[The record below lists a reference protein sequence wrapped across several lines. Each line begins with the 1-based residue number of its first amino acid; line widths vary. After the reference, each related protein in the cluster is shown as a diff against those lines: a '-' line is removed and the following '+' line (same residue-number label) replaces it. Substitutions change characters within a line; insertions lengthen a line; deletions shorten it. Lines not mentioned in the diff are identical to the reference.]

1 MGRLKID
8 KLGAVEKFEL
18 DIKHVNV
25 LIGEQATGKSTICKA
40 IYFFRLVKNEIIE
53 YLFRISTAGYALD
66 QEHFPKALNAT
77 VKDIF
82 VQLFGYSWNLPD
94 DLHAEYFFTDE
105 ISISVG
111 IGAVKG
117 KKYLQVMY
125 SDALRKKVKKL
136 EEQSFDFYKRQSES
150 LTFSYITSERIQL
163 HNDIQRQMNHIFEDD
178 METYYIPAGRSMLT
192 LMSRQKTKLDYT
204 ALDLVNRNFMQFI
217 ENIQPRF
224 DGGIAQAH
232 KYYAR
237 QKRKFSI
244 DTMVKEL
251 QQDLK
256 GDYYYNDG
264 QEYLVL
270 DDSYRIPI
278 NFISSGQQEVLW
290 LLNQIYILLLREE
303 KSFVVIEEPEAHLY
317 PKLQRKVV
325 DFIIRFAN
333 LTGSTVVITTH
344 SPYVLTCM
352 NTLCYAGKIAEN
364 ENKKEKVDRIVG
376 KHTSVKPGEIYAGKL
391 ICEQGHTKVENLI
404 IETEQELYTE
414 LIDEVSDIN
423 NELYTRLYEVEEQD

>member
-40 IYFFRLVKNEIIE
+40 IYFFRLVKNEIIK
-53 YLFRISTAGYALD
+53 YLFRISTAGYALE

-217 ENIQPRF
+217 ENIQPKF

-237 QKRKFSI
+237 QERKFSI

-290 LLNQIYILLLREE
+290 
-303 KSFVVIEEPEAHLY
+303 

>member
-136 EEQSFDFYKRQSES
+136 EEQSFDFYKRKSES
-150 LTFSYITSERIQL
+150 LTFS
-163 HNDIQRQMNHIFEDD
+163 
-178 METYYIPAGRSMLT
+178 
-192 LMSRQKTKLDYT
+192 
-204 ALDLVNRNFMQFI
+204 
-217 ENIQPRF
+217 
-224 DGGIAQAH
+224 
-232 KYYAR
+232 
-237 QKRKFSI
+237 
-244 DTMVKEL
+244 
-251 QQDLK
+251 
-256 GDYYYNDG
+256 
-264 QEYLVL
+264 
-270 DDSYRIPI
+270 
-278 NFISSGQQEVLW
+278 
-290 LLNQIYILLLREE
+290 
-303 KSFVVIEEPEAHLY
+303 
-317 PKLQRKVV
+317 
-325 DFIIRFAN
+325 
-333 LTGSTVVITTH
+333 
-344 SPYVLTCM
+344 
-352 NTLCYAGKIAEN
+352 
-364 ENKKEKVDRIVG
+364 
-376 KHTSVKPGEIYAGKL
+376 
-391 ICEQGHTKVENLI
+391 
-404 IETEQELYTE
+404 
-414 LIDEVSDIN
+414 
-423 NELYTRLYEVEEQD
+423 